1 MPMLVA
7 AENDSSAPDIA
18 TGIMGRFGRLA
29 RRTPGVF
36 VGGLVVLLY
45 VAMGI
50 ASIAVDPNQSSLAE
64 RLIPPWGLGG
74 SAAHWL
80 GTDSLGRDVAARVM
94 AGARVSL
101 AIGALTVTLA
111 ALLGTGLG
119 LLAGWR
125 TNWIDSLLSRSADFL
140 LAFPMMIFAIGV
152 MTVVGSGFW
161 VIVLAL
167 GFQLW
172 VEFYRLV
179 RGEVL
184 AQRNLDYVDA
194 ARAMGRS
201 SYAILLD
208 EILPNILHSVIVI
221 ATVRIGYVIIM
232 EASLSFLGLGIQ
244 PPTPTWGSMIADG
257 RSLMLTA
264 WWLATI
270 PGLAILGLV
279 MGLNLLGEG
288 MRQALDPRHGRST
301 DLDRS

>member
-1 MPMLVA
+1 MSTFVT
-7 AENDSSAPDIA
+7 AEGASSSPEIA
-18 TGIMGRFGRLA
+18 TGILA
-29 RRTPGVF
+29 RVVRIVRRMPGAF
-36 VGGLVVLLY
+36 IGAFVVLLY
-45 VAMGI
+45 IGMGA
-50 ASIAVDPNQSSLAE
+50 ASFVVDPNQSSLAQ
-64 RLIPPWGLGG
+64 RLIPPLGLGG
-74 SAAHWL
+74 SSAHWL

-111 ALLGTGLG
+111 ALLGTCLG

-140 LAFPMMIFAIGV
+140 LAFPMLIFAIGV
-152 MTVVGSGFW
+152 MTVAGSGFW

-201 SYAILLD
+201 SHAILLD
-208 EILPNILHSVIVI
+208 EILPNIVHSVIVV

-257 RSLMLTA
+257 RGLMLTA

-270 PGLAILGLV
+270 PGVAILGLV

-288 MRQALDPRHGRST
+288 LRQALDPRHGRSF
-301 DLDRS
+301 DA

>member
-1 MPMLVA
+1 
-7 AENDSSAPDIA
+7 
-18 TGIMGRFGRLA
+18 
-29 RRTPGVF
+29 
-36 VGGLVVLLY
+36 
-45 VAMGI
+45 
-50 ASIAVDPNQSSLAE
+50 
-64 RLIPPWGLGG
+64 
-74 SAAHWL
+74 
-80 GTDSLGRDVAARVM
+80 
-94 AGARVSL
+94 
-101 AIGALTVTLA
+101 
-111 ALLGTGLG
+111 
-119 LLAGWR
+119 
-125 TNWIDSLLSRSADFL
+125 
-140 LAFPMMIFAIGV
+140 

-167 GFQLW
+167 GFLLW

>member
-1 MPMLVA
+1 MEGTPGARA
-7 AENDSSAPDIA
+7 AVIS
-18 TGIMGRFGRLA
+18 RFGRLVPYA
-29 RRTPGVF
+29 RQRSLAIGA
-36 VGGLVVLLY
+36 LLVLLY
-45 VAMGI
+45 IGMAAA
-50 ASIAVDPNQSSLAE
+50 ASFVDPNQSSLAE
-64 RLIPPWGLGG
+64 RLMPPWGMGG
-74 SAAHWL
+74 SALHWL
-80 GTDSLGRDVAARVM
+80 GTDSLGRDVAARIM

-101 AIGALTVTLA
+101 AIGLVTVALA
-111 ALLGTGLG
+111 ALVGTTFG

-125 TNWIDSLLSRSADFL
+125 ASWLDSFLGRSADFI

-152 MTVVGSGFW
+152 MTVVGSGFA

-201 SYAILLD
+201 SPAILLD
-208 EILPNILHSVIVI
+208 EILPNIAHSIIVL
-221 ATVRIGYVIIM
+221 ATVRVGYVIIM

-257 RSLMLTA
+257 RNLMLTA

-270 PGLAILGLV
+270 PGAAILGLV

-288 MRQALDPRHGRST
+288 IRRALDPRQRRSPEE
-301 DLDRS
+301 